1 MDIWEQL
8 DGFLFQFISLCVQ
21 SSNNIYRN
29 SKMTR
34 IVEIASPSVAR
45 MIAEYRLNQMTKSIR
60 IDQEKAVEMTNHLQD
75 LKKIK
80 ESTDEKGKN
89 VDITV

>member
-1 MDIWEQL
+1 
-8 DGFLFQFISLCVQ
+8 
-21 SSNNIYRN
+21 
-29 SKMTR
+29 
-34 IVEIASPSVAR
+34 

-60 IDQEKAVEMTNHLQD
+60 MDQEKAVEMTNHLQD
-75 LKKIK
+75 LKKIR